1 MGTLIQDLRYAVR
14 MLARAPGFTAVAV
27 LTLALGIGAN
37 TAIFSVAYGILLKPL
52 PYPDS
57 SRLVQLS
64 LGNSKL
70 GTIAYM
76 RTQDFRETA
85 AQSDVFEQL
94 AGYTEG
100 GSTIHGV
107 GGPESVQTSFVS
119 GIFFTALGARP
130 LLGRP
135 ILPADA
141 EPGHDQVAVVS
152 YDLWQ
157 RRYGGDPGIIGKS
170 IALTVMDES
179 GSSEDNSLKTLP
191 YTVIGVMPSRFPF
204 PNHGDLLLP
213 QASWERQFQVIAIA
227 RLKPGVSISEANTE
241 LHTIAVRIA
250 AQTPA
255 GHKNFDLS
263 VGPLRDRMSEGYSTE
278 LLVLLGAVAFILL
291 LACVNIGGLLL
302 SRSWIRQKEVAIR
315 ETFGATRWRLIRQF
329 LSESILLG
337 LLGAFPGLLLGFW
350 GINLLKSLA
359 PPYSPRLDEISIDW
373 LVLTYALGISVL
385 AGILFGLAP
394 ALRLTRGELGQSLKE
409 SSLGS
414 LTIIRSHGPARV
426 KNLLVAG
433 EIALVF
439 VLVVGSALA
448 LRSFSNL
455 MSVKLGF
462 QPAHVLNMYVGF
474 SPAMRA
480 NPQRFKL
487 AVDEV
492 LQRTRALPGVEDSAF
507 SEWLPIG
514 GSSTIENLQI
524 AGSAY
529 SGPVTCQVATPGYFS
544 TLGIPL
550 LAGRTFNDG
559 DFRASAP
566 ASNLSGNRPPSSNST
581 THSQKHSSSPA
592 PPENE
597 KQKGP
602 PLVAIV
608 NESFA
613 KDFFDGRALGKH
625 FQAQCFGTSDLVQI
639 VGVVGDMRDVRRQ
652 LPPTPEFYT
661 PVAQAEGPVASV
673 LFVRTA
679 ANPMAMAKAVR
690 EQIWAVDNNAPVE
703 DLKTMDAVISE
714 SVAEPRFETV
724 LLGAFG
730 GLGLALAIVGVYGL
744 ISYATIQRTHEIGVR
759 MALGA
764 GRGDVMRMILGEGMF
779 LAFVGIVIGVGGA
792 LALTRFLRSMLFE
805 VKPTDPA
812 TFIGV
817 AILLTLVALAACYIP
832 ARRAMKVD
840 PMAALRYE

>member
-1 MGTLIQDLRYAVR
+1 MGTLIQDLCYGLR
-14 MLARAPGFTAVAV
+14 MLRKSPGFTAVAV
-27 LTLALGIGAN
+27 LTLALGIGVN
-37 TAIFSVAYGILLKPL
+37 TAIFSVTYGILLKSL
-52 PYPDS
+52 PYPDP
-57 SRLVQLS
+57 SRLVQLW
-64 LGNSKL
+64 LRNSKL

-76 RTQDFRETA
+76 RTKDFREIA
-85 AQSDVFEQL
+85 SQSDVFEQL

-100 GSTIHGV
+100 SSTVQGA

-119 GIFFTALGARP
+119 GNFFAALGARP

-141 EPGHDQVAVVS
+141 EPGHDRVAVLS

-157 RRYGGDPGIIGKS
+157 RRYGGDPGIMGKS
-170 IALTVMDES
+170 IALTGMDES
-179 GSSEDNSLKTLP
+179 GSSEDDSSKTLP

-241 LHTIAVRIA
+241 LHTIAVRIS

-263 VGPLRDRMSEGYSTE
+263 VGLLRDRMSQGYSTE

-337 LLGAFPGLLLGFW
+337 LLGACPGLLLGFW

-359 PPYSPRLDEISIDW
+359 PPYTPRLDEIGIDR

-394 ALRLTRGELGQSLKE
+394 ALRLTRSELAQSLKG
-409 SSLGS
+409 SFLGS
-414 LTIIRSHGPARV
+414 LAIIRPHGPARI

-448 LRSFSNL
+448 IRSFSNV

-462 QPAHVLNMYVGF
+462 QPAHVLNMYVVF

-487 AVDEV
+487 AVDDV
-492 LQRTRALPGVEDSAF
+492 LRRTRDLPGVEDSAF

-514 GSSTIENLQI
+514 GSGTGENLQI

-559 DFRASAP
+559 DFRGSVP
-566 ASNLSGNRPPSSNST
+566 ASNLSGNRPPSSNAT
-581 THSQKHSSSPA
+581 THSQKHSSSPV

-625 FQAQCFGTSDLVQI
+625 FQEACFGTSDLVQI

-652 LPPTPEFYT
+652 LSPTPEFYT

-690 EQIWAVDNNAPVE
+690 EQIWAVDNHAPVE
-703 DLKTMDAVISE
+703 DLKTMDAVMSE

-730 GLGLALAIVGVYGL
+730 GLGLLLAIVGVYGL
-744 ISYATIQRTHEIGVR
+744 ISYSTVQRTHEIGVR

-764 GRGDVMRMILGEGMF
+764 GRGDVMRMILGEGLI
-779 LAFVGIVIGVGGA
+779 LAFVGIAIGVAGA
-792 LALTRFLRSMLFE
+792 VALTRFLRSFLFE
-805 VKPTDPA
+805 IKPTDPA

-817 AILLTLVALAACYIP
+817 AILLILVSLAACYIP
-832 ARRAMKVD
+832 ARRAMRVD
-840 PMAALRYE
+840 PMVALRYE

>member
-1 MGTLIQDLRYAVR
+1 MGTLIQDLRYGLR
-14 MLARAPGFTAVAV
+14 MLRKSPGFTVVAV

-37 TAIFSVAYGILLKPL
+37 TAIFSVTYGILLKPL

-57 SRLVQLS
+57 SRLLQIW

-76 RTQDFRETA
+76 RTQDFREIA
-85 AQSDVFEQL
+85 SQSDVFEQL
-94 AGYTEG
+94 AGYREG
-100 GSTIHGV
+100 VSTIQGT

-119 GIFFTALGARP
+119 GNFFTALGARP

-135 ILPADA
+135 ILPTDA
-141 EPGHDQVAVVS
+141 EPGHDQVAVLS

-157 RRYGGDPGIIGKS
+157 RRYGSDPGIIGKS
-170 IALTVMDES
+170 IALTGMDGS
-179 GSSEDNSLKTLP
+179 GTSEDNSLRTLP

-213 QASWERQFQVIAIA
+213 QASWGRQFPIIAIA

-263 VGPLRDRMSEGYSTE
+263 VGLLRDRMSEGYSTE

-302 SRSWIRQKEVAIR
+302 SRSWIRQREVAIR

-359 PPYSPRLDEISIDW
+359 PPYTPRLDEIGIDW
-373 LVLTYALGISVL
+373 LVLAYALGISVL

-394 ALRLTRGELGQSLKE
+394 AFRLTRGGLGQSLKE
-409 SSLGS
+409 SALGS
-414 LTIIRSHGPARV
+414 LTIIRSHGPARI

-455 MSVKLGF
+455 ISVKLGF

-474 SPAMRA
+474 SPALRA

-487 AVDEV
+487 AVDDV

-507 SEWLPIG
+507 SGWLPIG
-514 GSSTIENLQI
+514 GTSTMENLQI

-529 SGPVTCQVATPGYFS
+529 SDPVTCQVATPGYFS

-559 DFRASAP
+559 DFRAFAA
-566 ASNLSGNRPPSSNST
+566 ASNFSGNRPPSSNAT
-581 THSQKHSSSPA
+581 THSQKHSSSSA
-592 PPENE
+592 PRENE

-613 KDFFDGRALGKH
+613 KDFFDGQALGKH
-625 FQAQCFGTSDLVQI
+625 FQAGCFSTPDLVQI
-639 VGVVGDMRDVRRQ
+639 VGVVGDMRDVSRQ
-652 LPPTPEFYT
+652 LPPAPEFYT
-661 PVAQAEGPVASV
+661 PVAQAEGPVAFV

-679 ANPMAMAKAVR
+679 ANPMVMAKAVR
-690 EQIWAVDNNAPVE
+690 EQIWAVDNNAPVD
-703 DLKTMDAVISE
+703 DLKTMDAVMSE

-730 GLGLALAIVGVYGL
+730 GLGLLLAIVGVYGL

-764 GRGDVMRMILGEGMF
+764 GRSDVLRMILGEGLI
-779 LAFVGIVIGVGGA
+779 LALIGIAIGVAGA
-792 LALTRFLRSMLFE
+792 FALTRFLRSFLFE
-805 VKPTDPA
+805 IKPADPA

-817 AILLTLVALAACYIP
+817 AILLALVALAACYIP
-832 ARRAMKVD
+832 ARRATRVD
-840 PMAALRYE
+840 PMVALRYE